1 MRPEHL
7 PRPSVTFDSDPETG
21 VIRFV
26 LVSNGSLSRTQAHGV
41 LLALG
46 LFMTLIA
53 GGFWAQGLWLVLP
66 FSGLEWLTIA
76 YALRWSL
83 RNSEM
88 MEVITIDPMRVMVER
103 GRRRPEQR
111 FEFQRAWVRLSWREP
126 RFRSYPRN
134 LELRSHG
141 KQVVLGE
148 FLPETERKKLMQEL
162 GRILKNQ

>member
-1 MRPEHL
+1 MRLEHL

-41 LLALG
+41 LVALG

-88 MEVITIDPMRVMVER
+88 MEVITDAGD
-103 GRRRPEQR
+103 GRAGQAQPG
-111 FEFQRAWVRLSWREP
+111 AKVRISACMGPAGLS
-126 RFRSYPRN
+126 
-134 LELRSHG
+134 
-141 KQVVLGE
+141 
-148 FLPETERKKLMQEL
+148 
-162 GRILKNQ
+162 